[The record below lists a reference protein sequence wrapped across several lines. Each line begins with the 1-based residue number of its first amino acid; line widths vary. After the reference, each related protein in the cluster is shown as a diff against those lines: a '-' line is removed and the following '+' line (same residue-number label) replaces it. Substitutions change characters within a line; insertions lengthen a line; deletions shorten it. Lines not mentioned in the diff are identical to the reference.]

1 MVFGMISAAGPG
13 ALVRLHGRINA
24 AVYKEMLRQH
34 VLPTLRSAANQPAI
48 FMQDNAPCHTAKFI
62 KTFFTEEN
70 LTVMD
75 WPAQSPDKNPIEN
88 VWKLLNERSK
98 NSNPSKSMNCGLI

>member
-13 ALVRLHGRINA
+13 PLVRLHGRINA

-48 FMQDNAPCHTAKFI
+48 FMQDNAPCHTGEIYQDLFYRGEPYCNGLAGTKPRH
-62 KTFFTEEN
+62 E
-70 LTVMD
+70 
-75 WPAQSPDKNPIEN
+75 
-88 VWKLLNERSK
+88 
-98 NSNPSKSMNCGLI
+98 SN

>member
-13 ALVRLHGRINA
+13 SLVRLHGRINA
-24 AVYKEMLRQH
+24 AVYKEMPRQH

-48 FMQDNAPCHTAKFI
+48 FMQNNAPCHTAKSI

-75 WPAQSPDKNPIEN
+75 WPAKSPDMNPIED

-98 NSNPSKSMNCGLI
+98 NRNPSNVDE